1 MKILFLDEREVY
13 GDLARL
19 LCQQR
24 ENDVVAVKNGAQAV
38 RALQQAMFDLVI
50 LELTVPAMPGLD
62 LIRWVRHN
70 LGKQIPVLALSGV
83 LSDCSTADV
92 LNAGADDWIRMPMSK
107 EDFIARVNAVIRRT
121 NISEES
127 DDSVLVGNYLV
138 PRGGRNI
145 FVNNEPVK
153 VTRKEFEIIA
163 TLFRNVGRV
172 VPRDHLITFVWGD
185 AGDTSSRSLDT
196 HIYRVKNK
204 LRLNGEHG
212 LRLQSVYTFGYRLE
226 KV

>member
-1 MKILFLDEREVY
+1 MKILFLDELEVY
-13 GDLARL
+13 GDLSRL

-24 ENDVVAVKNGAQAV
+24 ENDVVVVKNGAHAV
-38 RALQQAMFDLVI
+38 RALQQSMFDLVI
-50 LELTVPAMPGLD
+50 LELRVPAILGLD
-62 LIRWVRHN
+62 LVRWIRHN
-70 LGKQIPVLALSGV
+70 LGKKIPVVTLSGV

-107 EDFIARVNAVIRRT
+107 EDFIARVNAVVRRA

-127 DDSVLVGNYLV
+127 DAPVSVGKYLV

-145 FVNNEPVK
+145 FVDSEPVK
-153 VTRKEFEIIA
+153 VTKKEFEIIA

-212 LRLQSVYTFGYRLE
+212 LVLQSVYTFGYRLE
-226 KV
+226 RV

>member
-1 MKILFLDEREVY
+1 MKILFLDERGLY

-24 ENDVVAVKNGAQAV
+24 VNDVVVVKKGAHAV

-50 LELTVPAMPGLD
+50 FELTVPVMSGLD
-62 LIRWVRHN
+62 LVRWVRHN
-70 LGKQIPVLALSGV
+70 LGKKIPVLALSGV

-92 LNAGADDWIRMPMSK
+92 LNAGADDWIRTPISK
-107 EDFIARVNAVIRRT
+107 EDFIARVNVVMRRM
-121 NISEES
+121 NFSEES
-127 DDSVLVGNYLV
+127 DDSVLVGSYLV

-153 VTRKEFEIIA
+153 MTRKEFEIAA

-172 VPRDHLITFVWGD
+172 VPRHHLITFVWGD